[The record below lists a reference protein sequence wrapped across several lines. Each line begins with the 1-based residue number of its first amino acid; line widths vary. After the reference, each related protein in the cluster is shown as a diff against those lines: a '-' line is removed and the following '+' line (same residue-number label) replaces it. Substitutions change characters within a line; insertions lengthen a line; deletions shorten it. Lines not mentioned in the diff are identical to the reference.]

1 MELGLQTFAELE
13 EILANKI
20 KLGSAQVDELVGLVE
35 SKIGERLEYL
45 DKDIVRKQ
53 RRRFNILEE
62 KVQQL

>member
-35 SKIGERLEYL
+35 SKICERLEYL